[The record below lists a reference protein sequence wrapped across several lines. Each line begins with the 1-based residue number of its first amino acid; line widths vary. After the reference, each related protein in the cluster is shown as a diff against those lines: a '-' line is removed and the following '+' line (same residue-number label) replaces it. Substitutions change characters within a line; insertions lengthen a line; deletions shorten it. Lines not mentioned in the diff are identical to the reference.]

1 MVIEWSDKA
10 KKRLRE
16 IFYYYE
22 NEVSRQTATKIIK
35 EIVLSVEPLKE
46 FPQLAAIEPSLED
59 MSETF
64 RSVISTPNYKVVY
77 YTDADKI
84 NIVTIWD
91 CRQNPKKLR
100 REIKK

>member
-1 MVIEWSDKA
+1 MVIEWSEKA

-22 NEVSRQTATKIIK
+22 KEVSRQTATKIIT

-46 FPQLAAIEPSLED
+46 FPQMAAIESSLD
-59 MSETF
+59 NMSEIF

-77 YTDADKI
+77 YADANKI

-91 CRQNPKKLR
+91 CRQNPKKLK